1 MLFQLMNGTSMASPH
16 VCGAVAILLSGLKS
30 RSLKWTPFSVKR
42 ALAAT
47 AKPVPNMCPYGQGN
61 GLLQINDAFAHLV
74 KYRCVCSTHESIL
87 V

>member
-1 MLFQLMNGTSMASPH
+1 MASPH
-16 VCGAVAILLSGLKS
+16 VCGAVALLLSGLKS

-87 V
+87 VGFFSATNV